1 MNLIASHIEHTNKYL
16 LRPVYSMYVHV
27 QCTCITQ
34 KYLEDS
40 VYSYTVTSLCESNL
54 ERYLQSL
61 PTGSPLQFVQVTS
74 RFCHE
79 ILRGLTYLHQHGIYH
94 GSLKVHAVM
103 YACNS
108 TKLTCACRFAHHVI
122 RQQSE

>member
-1 MNLIASHIEHTNKYL
+1 MNLIASHIEHTIKYL
-16 LRPVYSMYVHV
+16 LRPVYSMYV

-94 GSLKVHAVM
+94 GSLKVDAVM
-103 YACNS
+103 
-108 TKLTCACRFAHHVI
+108 
-122 RQQSE
+122 